1 MMWRALRLVFVA
13 MCMVVVTACNN
24 DEIDLAENQRNSIVN
39 YLGSS
44 HQPRLIN
51 ITEVPNS
58 MEAQPAFYER
68 LDYNTFRYIASYYD
82 EGRDARRA
90 VALGDEVSLTYI
102 ACVFTG
108 SKPSLGSVYATND
121 ASVIAELSSGGLNAE
136 YWSTEPLK
144 IKIGQTNIIKGVEL
158 SLIGCRE
165 GDSVEAYMTLDAAYG
180 DVVVGV
186 VPEDASVVWFYT
198 IDSVGTLD

>member
-1 MMWRALRLVFVA
+1 MMWRALKLVFMA
-13 MCMVVVTACNN
+13 MCLVVVTACNN

-39 YLGSS
+39 YLGSL
-44 HQPRLIN
+44 HQPRLID
-51 ITEVPNS
+51 ISEVPNS
-58 MEAQPAFYER
+58 MEAKPAFYER

-121 ASVIAELSSGGLNAE
+121 ASVISELSSGGLNAE
-136 YWSTEPLK
+136 YWSTEPLR

-165 GDSVEAYMTLDAAYG
+165 GDKVEVYMTYEEAYEDK
-180 DVVVGV
+180 VVGM
-186 VPEDASVVWFYT
+186 VPHKGAVAWHYT
-198 IDSVGTLD
+198 IDSVIKH

>member
-1 MMWRALRLVFVA
+1 MMWRALRLVFMAV
-13 MCMVVVTACNN
+13 CLVVVTACND
-24 DEIDLAENQRNSIVN
+24 DEIDLAGNQRTAIVN

-51 ITEVPNS
+51 ISDVPNS
-58 MEAQPAFYER
+58 MEAKPAFYER
-68 LDYNTFRYIASYYD
+68 LDYNTFRYITSYYD
-82 EGRDARRA
+82 EGRKERRA
-90 VALGDEVSLTYI
+90 VEMGDVVSLTYI

-121 ASVIAELSSGGLNAE
+121 ASVISQLGDGGLNTE
-136 YWSTEPLK
+136 FWSTAPLQV
-144 IKIGQTNIIKGVEL
+144 KIGQTDIIKGVEL

-180 DVVVGV
+180 DDVVGV
-186 VPEDASVVWFYT
+186 VPENASVVWFYT
-198 IDSVGTLD
+198 IDSVGAQD

>member
-1 MMWRALRLVFVA
+1 MMRRALRLVFMA
-13 MCMVVVTACNN
+13 MCLVVVTACNN
-24 DEIDLAENQRNSIVN
+24 DEIDLAENQRTAIVN

-51 ITEVPNS
+51 ISEVPNS
-58 MEAQPAFYER
+58 MEAKPAFYER

-82 EGRDARRA
+82 EGREDRR
-90 VALGDEVSLTYI
+90 VVEMGDEVSLTYI
-102 ACVFTG
+102 ACVFKG
-108 SKPSLGSVYATND
+108 SKPSLDTVYATND
-121 ASVIAELSSGGLNAE
+121 ASVISQLGDGGLNTE
-136 YWSTEPLK
+136 YWSTAPLRV
-144 IKIGQTNIIKGVEL
+144 KIGQTNIIKGVEL

-180 DVVVGV
+180 DKVVGV

-198 IDSVGTLD
+198 IDRVGAQN

>member
-1 MMWRALRLVFVA
+1 MMWRALRLVFMA
-13 MCMVVVTACNN
+13 MCLVVVTACND
-24 DEIDLAENQRNSIVN
+24 DEIDLAGNQRTAIVN

-51 ITEVPNS
+51 ISDVPNS
-58 MEAQPAFYER
+58 MEAKPAFYER

-82 EGRDARRA
+82 EGRKERRA
-90 VALGDEVSLTYI
+90 VEMGDEVSLTYI

-121 ASVIAELSSGGLNAE
+121 ASVISQLGDGGLNTE
-136 YWSTEPLK
+136 FWSTAPLQV
-144 IKIGQTNIIKGVEL
+144 KIGQTDIIKGVEL

-180 DVVVGV
+180 DDVVGV
-186 VPEDASVVWFYT
+186 VPENASVVWFYT
-198 IDSVGTLD
+198 IYSVGAQN

>member
-1 MMWRALRLVFVA
+1 MA
-13 MCMVVVTACNN
+13 MCLVVVTACND
-24 DEIDLAENQRNSIVN
+24 DEIDLAGNQRTAIVN

-51 ITEVPNS
+51 ISDVPNS
-58 MEAQPAFYER
+58 REAKPAFYER

-82 EGRDARRA
+82 EGRKERRA
-90 VALGDEVSLTYI
+90 VEMGDVVSLTYI

-121 ASVIAELSSGGLNAE
+121 ASVISQLGDGGLNTE
-136 YWSTEPLK
+136 FWSTAPLQV
-144 IKIGQTNIIKGVEL
+144 KIGQTDIIKGVEL

-180 DVVVGV
+180 DDVVGV
-186 VPEDASVVWFYT
+186 VPENASVVWFYT
-198 IDSVGTLD
+198 IDSVGAQD